1 MWTSFIAKGLIT
13 VDDAALLIA
22 ESGARSWVCLQA
34 ADELEPGWE
43 DGMNA
48 LAVEYSR
55 EPLTMTTLS
64 LETAD
69 RLDRLL
75 SSLAQPVVVQCK
87 SGAGSH
93 PAAFRF

>member
-1 MWTSFIAKGLIT
+1 MWTSFISKGSIT

-43 DGMNA
+43 DGMRG

-93 PAAFRF
+93 PAAIRF